1 VFEQEALKRVCVVL
15 VDTSHP
21 GNIGAAAR
29 AMKTM
34 GLADL
39 RLVRPGR
46 FPAAEATA
54 RASGADGVLS
64 AARVCASLDE
74 ALQDCGCAIA
84 TSARSRTL
92 AWPEITPRAAAAKL
106 LEGAQEA
113 TAAVVFGPERSG
125 LSNAELDRCEAMLR
139 IPTVPDF
146 SSLNIAAAVQIVGY
160 ELRLACAAEHV
171 QTGAADEQPARLED
185 MQRFY
190 AALEQILVDI
200 DFLDPANPRLLLRR
214 LRRLFNR
221 ARPSDVEL
229 NILRGIL
236 TAVARQGEK
245 ARAFR
250 EGNPL

>member
-1 VFEQEALKRVCVVL
+1 MVL

-39 RLVRPGR
+39 RLVRPAS

-54 RASGADGVLS
+54 RASGADDVLA
-64 AARVCASLDE
+64 AARLFTSLDE
-74 ALQDCGCAIA
+74 ALQDCRCVIA
-84 TSARSRTL
+84 TSARSRAL
-92 AWPEITPRAAAAKL
+92 AWPELSPRAAAARL
-106 LEGAQEA
+106 LKGAQDT

-139 IPTVPDF
+139 IPTETDF

-160 ELRLACAAEHV
+160 ELRVACEMQAAPPV
-171 QTGAADEQPARLED
+171 AADEKPARQED

-190 AALEQILVDI
+190 AALEQILVAI

-214 LRRLFNR
+214 LRRLLNR
-221 ARPSDVEL
+221 AQISDVEL

-236 TAVARQGEK
+236 TAVARQVDD

-250 EGNPL
+250 ERNPL

>member
-1 VFEQEALKRVCVVL
+1 MVFEREALSRVCVVL

-34 GLADL
+34 GLTDL
-39 RLVRPGR
+39 RLVRPVQ

-54 RASGADGVLS
+54 RASGADAVLA
-64 AARVCASLDE
+64 AARVCGTVDE
-74 ALQDCGCAIA
+74 ALQDCGCVIA
-84 TSARSRTL
+84 TSARARTL
-92 AWPEITPRAAAAKL
+92 AWPELTPRDAAAKL
-106 LEGAQEA
+106 LDGAQE
-113 TAAVVFGPERSG
+113 TSAAVVFGPERSG

-139 IPTVPDF
+139 IPTDPEF
-146 SSLNIAAAVQIVGY
+146 SSLNVAAAVQIVSY
-160 ELRLACAAEHV
+160 ELRLACEMAEA
-171 QTGAADEQPARLED
+171 QTVVPGEPPARQED

-190 AALEQILVDI
+190 TALEQVLVDV
-200 DFLDPANPRLLLRR
+200 DFLDPTNPRLLLRR

-221 ARPSDVEL
+221 ARVSAVEL

-236 TAVARQGEK
+236 TAVSRRDHN

-250 EGNPL
+250 KRN